1 VSDKLQFVVCLR
13 RQQIDGLSDK
23 LKFVGHFQRSNNMN
37 RSRVL
42 ILSFVVI
49 AGSATI
55 ASAQDH
61 PPPPPPEFSGGG
73 QRMMQFQFPTFADLD
88 KNKDKKI
95 SKDEFPSQMP
105 PQLFDRMDS
114 NHDGSIDEEEWKT
127 MTSQFTGGGRGGP
140 GGQMIVAGPRMG
152 ETMTK
157 LLDANADGK
166 VSRDEFAKVVSLFDL
181 LDKDHNGDLSQDE
194 LNGFFRAV
202 NEAQTQATGGVEV
215 NNLFEKYDKNKDG
228 KITAEEI
235 GNERIF
241 KSLDLNKDGEVTRAE
256 ADTALKQIKKASD
269 AKKASPAPNN

>member
-1 VSDKLQFVVCLR
+1 
-13 RQQIDGLSDK
+13 
-23 LKFVGHFQRSNNMN
+23 MN
-37 RSRVL
+37 RFFGLVFSL
-42 ILSFVVI
+42 AVI

-73 QRMMQFQFPTFADLD
+73 QRMQFQMPSFADLD

-95 SKDEFPSQMP
+95 SKDEFPSQFPSQM
-105 PQLFDRMDS
+105 FDRVDA
-114 NHDGSIDEEEWKT
+114 NHDGAINEEEWKN
-127 MTSQFTGGGRGGP
+127 MTSQFTGGGRGER
-140 GGQMIVAGPRMG
+140 MMVAGPRTG
-152 ETMTK
+152 ESMSK
-157 LLDANADGK
+157 LLDANTDGK
-166 VSRDEFAKVVSLFDL
+166 VSRDEFAKIVSLFDV
-181 LDKDHNGDLSQDE
+181 LDKDHNGELSQDE

-202 NEAQTQATGGVEV
+202 TEAQAQATGGVEV

-241 KSLDLNKDGEVTRAE
+241 KSLDLNKDGEVTRVE

-269 AKKASPAPNN
+269 AKKASPTPNN